1 MVAEEVL
8 DGYGKF
14 VFVELGFVAESVG
27 YFMIQK
33 VAYPQIPSPVDVLIS

>member
-8 DGYGKF
+8 DGYGEF

-27 YFMIQK
+27 YFVIQE
-33 VAYPQIPSPVDVLIS
+33 VAYP